1 MCRFFH
7 DKVSSNRYESIKNG
21 FVMNNTVI
29 TQKSESKLDLSYI
42 LDLLE
47 KDKLIKAQQR
57 VQLANLSV
65 DQTKNQLH
73 PLISVAEQGWQSST
87 SPSYPLSLETLTKW
101 FAEKI
106 NHPYLRIDPLKIDV
120 GKTTAVVSQAY
131 ASKLKILPVEV
142 TKTEVT
148 IATCEPFITHWESEL
163 AHIAKL
169 KIKRVMINPR
179 DLERYLVEFYG
190 ISKSIIGAVDKS
202 KNDSMSLIQNFEQ
215 LVQVGKAGEPDAN
228 DQHIVSIVDWLL
240 QFAFEQRASD
250 IHLEPRREKGRI
262 RFRIDSVLHV
272 VHELPVILMG
282 AITSRLKSLGR
293 MDVTDRRRPQD
304 GRVKTITPSGKEVE
318 MRLSTMPTT
327 FGEKLVIRIFDP
339 DMLVKSYKQLGFT
352 QHDQTQ
358 LNDMLDNPHGIV
370 LITGPTGSGK
380 TTTLYSALNQIA
392 KPEINICTI
401 EDPIEMVEPQ
411 FNQLQVQKA
420 IDVDFASGVRTLLR
434 QDPDIIMI
442 GEIRD
447 QETAD
452 VAIQAALTG
461 HLVLSSLHTND
472 APSAITRL
480 IDIGMQPFLLN
491 ATIQG
496 IVAQRLLRTLCV
508 HCKELIPTDK
518 QSWQDFA
525 KPNKLKMPPK
535 ICNPVGCDECR
546 HTGYMGRIGIYE
558 ILTMNQMLRDNINSH
573 TDLNTLRDIALK
585 SGMRPLKIGGAQKVA
600 DGHTTLEEVY
610 SVLPH
615 NQI

>member
-1 MCRFFH
+1 
-7 DKVSSNRYESIKNG
+7 
-21 FVMNNTVI
+21 MNNTVI

-87 SPSYPLSLETLTKW
+87 PPSYPLSLETLTKW

-142 TKTEVT
+142 TTTEVI

-480 IDIGMQPFLLN
+480 IDIGMQP
-491 ATIQG
+491 
-496 IVAQRLLRTLCV
+496 
-508 HCKELIPTDK
+508 
-518 QSWQDFA
+518 
-525 KPNKLKMPPK
+525 
-535 ICNPVGCDECR
+535 
-546 HTGYMGRIGIYE
+546 
-558 ILTMNQMLRDNINSH
+558 
-573 TDLNTLRDIALK
+573 
-585 SGMRPLKIGGAQKVA
+585 
-600 DGHTTLEEVY
+600 
-610 SVLPH
+610 
-615 NQI
+615 

>member
-1 MCRFFH
+1 MRNPA
-7 DKVSSNRYESIKNG
+7 KK
-21 FVMNNTVI
+21 
-29 TQKSESKLDLSYI
+29 QASETKLDLVYI

-47 KDKLIKAQQR
+47 KDSLINQQQR
-57 VQLANLSV
+57 VQLANISS
-65 DQTKNQLH
+65 DQTKIQNH
-73 PLISVAEQGWQSST
+73 PLITIAEQGWQSAT
-87 SPSYPLSLETLTKW
+87 NPSYPLSIETLTKW
-101 FAEKI
+101 LAKKV
-106 NHPYLRIDPLKIDV
+106 NQPYLRIDPLKIDV
-120 GKTTAVVSQAY
+120 QKITSVVSQAY

-142 TKTEVT
+142 SNTELTV
-148 IATCEPFITHWESEL
+148 ATCEPFITTWESEL
-163 AHIAKL
+163 ARIAKL
-169 KIKRVMINPR
+169 KINRVVINPK
-179 DLERYLVEFYG
+179 DLERYLIEFYG
-190 ISKSIIGAVDKS
+190 VSKSILGAVGDKREES
-202 KNDSMSLIQNFEQ
+202 IALVQNFEQ

-228 DQHIVSIVDWLL
+228 DRHIVSIVDWLL

-272 VHELPVILMG
+272 VHELPVVLMG

-339 DMLVKSYKQLGFT
+339 EMLVKSYKELGFT
-352 QHDQTQ
+352 KHDQEQ
-358 LNDMLDNPHGIV
+358 LNDMLDNPHGII

-392 KPEINICTI
+392 RPEINICTI
-401 EDPIEMVEPQ
+401 EDPIEMVEPK
-411 FNQLQVQKA
+411 FNQMQVQPA
-420 IDVDFASGVRTLLR
+420 IGVDFASGVRTLLR

-447 QETAD
+447 KETAD
-452 VAIQAALTG
+452 IAIQAALTG

-480 IDIGMQPFLLN
+480 IDIGVQPFLLN

-496 IVAQRLLRTLCV
+496 IIAQRLLRTLCV
-508 HCKELIPTDK
+508 HCKKPVKTDK
-518 QSWQDFA
+518 NSWDEFA
-525 KPNKLKMPPK
+525 KPNKLKMPPE
-535 ICNPVGCDECR
+535 ICKPVGCDECR
-546 HTGYMGRIGIYE
+546 HTGYMGRTSIYE
-558 ILTMNQMLRDNINSH
+558 ILKLDTTIRENITSH
-573 TDLNTLRDIALK
+573 TNLDELREIALK

-600 DGHTTLEEVY
+600 DGLTTLEEVY
-610 SVLPH
+610 SVLPQH
-615 NQI
+615 QT

>member
-1 MCRFFH
+1 MN
-7 DKVSSNRYESIKNG
+7 SSAKA
-21 FVMNNTVI
+21 VL
-29 TQKSESKLDLSYI
+29 SETKLTLGYI
-42 LDLLE
+42 LDLLA
-47 KDKLIKAQQR
+47 KDDLINNQQR
-57 VQLANLSV
+57 IQLANISA
-65 DQTKNQLH
+65 DQNKIQIH
-73 PLISVAEQGWQSST
+73 PIITIAEQAWQST
-87 SPSYPLSLETLTKW
+87 SNPSYPLSLETLTKW
-101 FAEKI
+101 LAKKV
-106 NHPYLRIDPLKIDV
+106 NQPYFRIDPLKIDIQ
-120 GKTTAVVSQAY
+120 KITSVVSQAY
-131 ASKLKILPVEV
+131 AAKLKILPVEV
-142 TKTEVT
+142 NKTELT
-148 IATCEPFITHWESEL
+148 IATCEPFLIAWESEL
-163 AHIAKL
+163 ARITKL
-169 KIKRVMINPR
+169 KIKRVIINPR
-179 DLERYLVEFYG
+179 DLERYLIEFYG
-190 ISKSIIGAVDKS
+190 VSRTIIGATNEKKDEPIA
-202 KNDSMSLIQNFEQ
+202 LIQNFEQ
-215 LVQVGKAGEPDAN
+215 LIKVGKAGEPDAN

-272 VHELPVILMG
+272 VHELPVVLMG

-339 DMLVKSYKQLGFT
+339 EMLVKSYKELGFT
-352 QHDQTQ
+352 NHDQTQ
-358 LNDMLDNPHGIV
+358 LNEMVNNPHGII

-380 TTTLYSALNQIA
+380 TTTLYSTLNQIA
-392 KPEINICTI
+392 RPEINICTI

-411 FNQLQVQKA
+411 FNQMQVQQS
-420 IDVDFASGVRTLLR
+420 IGVDFASGVRTLLR

-452 VAIQAALTG
+452 IAIQAALTG

-508 HCKELIPTDK
+508 HCKEVVKTDK
-518 QSWQDFA
+518 KAWDEFS
-525 KPNKLKMPPK
+525 KPNKLKMPST
-535 ICNPVGCDECR
+535 ICRPIGCDECR
-546 HTGYMGRIGIYE
+546 HTGYMGRTAIYE
-558 ILTMNQMLRDNINSH
+558 ILKMNSTLRDNISSQ
-573 TDLNTLRDIALK
+573 TDLDTLREIAIK
-585 SGMRPLKIGGAQKVA
+585 TGMRTLKIGAAQKVA
-600 DGHTTLEEVY
+600 DGLTTLEEAF
-610 SVLPH
+610 SVLPQH
-615 NQI
+615 KD

>member
-1 MCRFFH
+1 MKR
-7 DKVSSNRYESIKNG
+7 
-21 FVMNNTVI
+21 TVKK
-29 TQKSESKLDLSYI
+29 QSSESKLELAYI

-47 KDKLIKAQQR
+47 KDGLIKAQQR
-57 VQLANLSV
+57 VQLANINA
-65 DQTKNQLH
+65 DQSKIQIH

-87 SPSYPLSLETLTKW
+87 KPSYPLSLETLTKW
-101 FAEKI
+101 FSEKM

-120 GKTTAVVSQAY
+120 QKITSIVSQAY

-142 TKTEVT
+142 NKTELT
-148 IATCEPFITHWESEL
+148 IATCEPFITAWESEL
-163 AHIAKL
+163 ARIAKL
-169 KIKRVMINPR
+169 KIKRVIINPR
-179 DLERYLVEFYG
+179 DIDRYLVEFYG
-190 ISKSIIGAVDKS
+190 ISKSISGAVSEKTDEPIA
-202 KNDSMSLIQNFEQ
+202 LIQSFEQ
-215 LVQVGKAGEPDAN
+215 LVKLGKAGEPDAN

-272 VHELPVILMG
+272 VHELPVVLMG

-339 DMLVKSYKQLGFT
+339 EMLVKTYKELGFT

-411 FNQLQVQKA
+411 FNQMQVQKA

-452 VAIQAALTG
+452 IAIQAALTG

-496 IVAQRLLRTLCV
+496 IVAQRLLRTLCI
-508 HCKELIPTDK
+508 HCKELVATDEK
-518 QSWQDFA
+518 SWKEFTSP
-525 KPNKLKMPPK
+525 KKLKMPPK
-535 ICNPVGCDECR
+535 ICKPVGCDECR
-546 HTGYMGRIGIYE
+546 HTGYMGRAGIYE
-558 ILTMNQMLRDNINSH
+558 ILTMSSILRENISLD
-573 TDLNTLRDIALK
+573 TDLDILRKIALK

-600 DGHTTLEEVY
+600 DGLTTLEEVY
-610 SVLPH
+610 SVLPQE
-615 NQI
+615 QI

>member
-1 MCRFFH
+1 MN
-7 DKVSSNRYESIKNG
+7 SSAKA
-21 FVMNNTVI
+21 VL
-29 TQKSESKLDLSYI
+29 SETKLTLGYI
-42 LDLLE
+42 LDLLA
-47 KDKLIKAQQR
+47 KDDLINNQQR
-57 VQLANLSV
+57 IQLANISA
-65 DQTKNQLH
+65 DQNKIQIH
-73 PLISVAEQGWQSST
+73 PIITIAEQAWQST
-87 SPSYPLSLETLTKW
+87 SNPSYPLSLETLTKW
-101 FAEKI
+101 LAKKV
-106 NHPYLRIDPLKIDV
+106 NQPYFRIDPLKIDIQ
-120 GKTTAVVSQAY
+120 KITSVVSQAY
-131 ASKLKILPVEV
+131 AAKLKILPVEV
-142 TKTEVT
+142 NKTELT
-148 IATCEPFITHWESEL
+148 IATCEPFLIAWESEL
-163 AHIAKL
+163 ARITKL
-169 KIKRVMINPR
+169 KIKRVIINPR
-179 DLERYLVEFYG
+179 DLERYLIEFYG
-190 ISKSIIGAVDKS
+190 VSRTIIGATNEKRDEPIA
-202 KNDSMSLIQNFEQ
+202 LIQNFEQ
-215 LVQVGKAGEPDAN
+215 LIKVGKAGEPDAN

-272 VHELPVILMG
+272 VHELPVVLMG

-339 DMLVKSYKQLGFT
+339 EMLVKSYKELGFT
-352 QHDQTQ
+352 NHDQTQ
-358 LNDMLDNPHGIV
+358 LNEMVNNPHGII

-380 TTTLYSALNQIA
+380 TTTLYSTLNQIA
-392 KPEINICTI
+392 RPEINICTI

-411 FNQLQVQKA
+411 FNQMQVQQS
-420 IDVDFASGVRTLLR
+420 IGVDFASGVRTLLR

-452 VAIQAALTG
+452 IAIQAALTG

-508 HCKELIPTDK
+508 HCKEVVKTDK
-518 QSWQDFA
+518 KAWDEFS
-525 KPNKLKMPPK
+525 KPNKLKMPST
-535 ICNPVGCDECR
+535 ICRPIGCDECR
-546 HTGYMGRIGIYE
+546 HTGYMGRTAIYE
-558 ILTMNQMLRDNINSH
+558 ILKMNSTLRDNISSQ
-573 TDLNTLRDIALK
+573 TDLDTLREIAIK
-585 SGMRPLKIGGAQKVA
+585 TGMRTLKIGAAQKVA
-600 DGHTTLEEVY
+600 DGLTTLEEAF
-610 SVLPH
+610 SVLPQH
-615 NQI
+615 KD

>member
-1 MCRFFH
+1 
-7 DKVSSNRYESIKNG
+7 
-21 FVMNNTVI
+21 MNNTTKKQI
-29 TQKSESKLDLSYI
+29 SESKLSLDYI

-47 KDKLIKAQQR
+47 KDGLIKAQQR
-57 VQLANLSV
+57 MQLASLGV
-65 DQTKNQLH
+65 DQAKIPIH
-73 PLISVAEQGWQSST
+73 PLISVAEQGWQAT
-87 SPSYPLSLETLTKW
+87 TKPSYPLGLETLTKW
-101 FAEKI
+101 LADKV
-106 NHPYLRIDPLKIDV
+106 NQTYLRIDPLKIDV
-120 GKTTAVVSQAY
+120 QKTTSVVSQAY

-142 TKTEVT
+142 NESEVT
-148 IATCEPFITHWESEL
+148 IATCEPFISSWENEL
-163 AHIAKL
+163 GRIVKR
-169 KIKRVMINPR
+169 KIKRVIINPR

-190 ISKSIIGAVDKS
+190 ISKSIIGATSEKKDEPIA
-202 KNDSMSLIQNFEQ
+202 LIQNFEQ
-215 LVQVGKAGEPDAN
+215 LVQMGKSGEPDAN

-272 VHELPVILMG
+272 VHELPISLMG

-304 GRVKTITPSGKEVE
+304 GRVKTIAPSGKEVE

-327 FGEKLVIRIFDP
+327 YGEKLVMRIFDP
-339 DMLVKSYKQLGFT
+339 EMLVKSYKELGFT
-352 QHDQTQ
+352 QHDQKQ
-358 LNDMLDNPHGIV
+358 LNEMLDNPHGII

-392 KPEINICTI
+392 RPEINICTI
-401 EDPIEMVEPQ
+401 EDPIEMVDPQ
-411 FNQLQVQKA
+411 FNQMQVQKA

-480 IDIGMQPFLLN
+480 LDIGMQPFLLN

-508 HCKELIPTDK
+508 HCKQLVDTDK
-518 QSWQDFA
+518 KSWQEFA
-525 KPNKLKMPPK
+525 SPNKLKMPAK
-535 ICNPVGCDECR
+535 ICIPVGCDECR
-546 HTGYMGRIGIYE
+546 HTGYMGRAGIYE
-558 ILTMNQMLRDNINSH
+558 ILTMNDSLRENITPQTNL
-573 TDLNTLRDIALK
+573 DTLREVALK
-585 SGMRPLKIGGAQKVA
+585 TGMRPLKVSGAQKVA
-600 DGHTTLEEVY
+600 EGLTTLEEVY
-610 SVLPH
+610 SVLPQ

>member
-1 MCRFFH
+1 
-7 DKVSSNRYESIKNG
+7 
-21 FVMNNTVI
+21 MNNTVKE
-29 TQKSESKLDLSYI
+29 QKPETRLELAYI

-47 KDKLIKAQQR
+47 KDGLIKAQQR
-57 VQLANLSV
+57 VQLANISS
-65 DQTKNQLH
+65 DQTKIHIH

-87 SPSYPLSLETLTKW
+87 TPSYPLTLETLTKW
-101 FAEKI
+101 LADKVGQ
-106 NHPYLRIDPLKIDV
+106 PYLRIDPLKIDV
-120 GKTTAVVSQAY
+120 QKITSIISQAY
-131 ASKLKILPVEV
+131 AAKLKILPVEV
-142 TKTEVT
+142 NETELTV
-148 IATCEPFITHWESEL
+148 ASCEPFITSWESEL
-163 AHIAKL
+163 ERIEKL
-169 KIKRVMINPR
+169 KIKRVIINPR
-179 DLERYLVEFYG
+179 DLERYLIEFYG
-190 ISKSIIGAVDKS
+190 VSRSIIGAVDEKR
-202 KNDSMSLIQNFEQ
+202 DEPIALIQNFEQ
-215 LVQVGKAGEPDAN
+215 LVKVGKAGEPDAN

-272 VHELPVILMG
+272 VHELPVVLMG

-304 GRVKTITPSGKEVE
+304 GRVKTVTPSGKEVE

-339 DMLVKSYKQLGFT
+339 EMLVKSYKQLGFT
-352 QHDQTQ
+352 QHDQKQ
-358 LNDMLDNPHGIV
+358 LNEMLDNPHGIV

-380 TTTLYSALNQIA
+380 TTTLYSALNQISR
-392 KPEINICTI
+392 PEINICTI
-401 EDPIEMVEPQ
+401 EDPIEMVDPQ
-411 FNQLQVQKA
+411 FNQMQVQKA

-452 VAIQAALTG
+452 IAIQAALTG

-496 IVAQRLLRTLCV
+496 VVAQRLLRTLCV
-508 HCKELIPTDK
+508 HCKELVPTDK
-518 QSWQDFA
+518 HSWQEFA
-525 KPNKLKMPPK
+525 SPNKLKMPPK
-535 ICNPVGCDECR
+535 ICKPVGCDECR
-546 HTGYMGRIGIYE
+546 HTGYMGRAGIYE
-558 ILTMNQMLRDNINSH
+558 ILTMN
-573 TDLNTLRDIALK
+573 NTLRENITSQTNLDTLRKIALK
-585 SGMRPLKIGGAQKVA
+585 TGMRPLKIGGAQKVA
-600 DGHTTLEEVY
+600 DGLTTLEEVY
-610 SVLPH
+610 SVLPQ

>member
-1 MCRFFH
+1 
-7 DKVSSNRYESIKNG
+7 
-21 FVMNNTVI
+21 MNSTLKQ
-29 TQKSESKLDLSYI
+29 QKPETKLELDYI

-47 KDKLIKAQQR
+47 KDGLIQAQQR
-57 VQLANLSV
+57 VQLANLSA
-65 DQTKNQLH
+65 DQTKIHIH
-73 PLISVAEQGWQSST
+73 PLISVAEQGWQST
-87 SPSYPLSLETLTKW
+87 SKPSYPLSLETLTKW
-101 FAEKI
+101 LADKI
-106 NHPYLRIDPLKIDV
+106 NQTYLRIDPLKIDV
-120 GKTTAVVSQAY
+120 QKTTSVVSQAY

-142 TKTEVT
+142 NETEVT
-148 IATCEPFITHWESEL
+148 IATCEPFITSWENEL
-163 AHIAKL
+163 ERIAKR
-169 KIKRVMINPR
+169 KIKRVIINPR

-190 ISKSIIGAVDKS
+190 ISKSIIGATNEKKDEPIA
-202 KNDSMSLIQNFEQ
+202 LIQNFEQ
-215 LVQVGKAGEPDAN
+215 LVQMGKSGEPDAN

-272 VHELPVILMG
+272 VHELPISLMG

-304 GRVKTITPSGKEVE
+304 GRVKTIAPSGKEVE

-327 FGEKLVIRIFDP
+327 FGEKLVMRIFDP
-339 DMLVKSYKQLGFT
+339 EMLVKSYKELGFT
-352 QHDQTQ
+352 QHDQKQ

-392 KPEINICTI
+392 RPEINICTI
-401 EDPIEMVEPQ
+401 EDPIEMVDPQ
-411 FNQLQVQKA
+411 FNQMQVQKA

-508 HCKELIPTDK
+508 HCKELVETDK
-518 QSWQDFA
+518 KSWQEFSS
-525 KPNKLKMPPK
+525 PNKLRMPAK
-535 ICNPVGCDECR
+535 ICKPVGCDECR
-546 HTGYMGRIGIYE
+546 HTGYMGRAGIYE
-558 ILTMNQMLRDNINSH
+558 ILTIN
-573 TDLNTLRDIALK
+573 DTLRENITPQTNLDTLREVAIK
-585 SGMRPLKIGGAQKVA
+585 TGMRPLKIGGAQKVA
-600 DGHTTLEEVY
+600 DGLTTLEEVF
-610 SVLPH
+610 SVLPQ
-615 NQI
+615 NQT

>member
-1 MCRFFH
+1 
-7 DKVSSNRYESIKNG
+7 
-21 FVMNNTVI
+21 MNNTVKKQSLE
-29 TQKSESKLDLSYI
+29 TKLELAYI

-47 KDKLIKAQQR
+47 KDGLIKAQQR
-57 VQLANLSV
+57 VQLANISA
-65 DQTKNQLH
+65 DQTKIQIH

-87 SPSYPLSLETLTKW
+87 KPSYPLSLETLTKW
-101 FAEKI
+101 FADKI
-106 NHPYLRIDPLKIDV
+106 DQPYLRIDPLKIDV
-120 GKTTAVVSQAY
+120 QKTTSVVSQAY
-131 ASKLKILPVEV
+131 AAKLKILPVEV
-142 TKTEVT
+142 NETELT
-148 IATCEPFITHWESEL
+148 IATCEPFITAWEKEL
-163 AHIAKL
+163 QHIAKL
-169 KIKRVMINPR
+169 KINRVIINPR

-190 ISKSIIGAVDKS
+190 ISKSIIGATNEKKDEPIA
-202 KNDSMSLIQNFEQ
+202 LIQNFEQ
-215 LVQVGKAGEPDAN
+215 LVQMGKAGEPDAN

-272 VHELPVILMG
+272 VHELPVSLMG

-327 FGEKLVIRIFDP
+327 FGEKLVMRIFDP
-339 DMLVKSYKQLGFT
+339 EMLVKSYQQLGFT
-352 QHDQTQ
+352 QHDQKQ
-358 LNDMLDNPHGIV
+358 LNEMLDNPHGIV

-380 TTTLYSALNQIA
+380 TTTLYSALNQISR
-392 KPEINICTI
+392 PEINICTI

-411 FNQLQVQKA
+411 FNQMQVQKA

-508 HCKELIPTDK
+508 HCKELVPTDK
-518 QSWQDFA
+518 QSWQEFA
-525 KPNKLKMPPK
+525 SPNKLKMPSK
-535 ICNPVGCDECR
+535 ICKPVGCDECR
-546 HTGYMGRIGIYE
+546 HTGYMGRAGIYE
-558 ILTMNQMLRDNINSH
+558 ILTMDSELRDNITSH
-573 TDLNTLRDIALK
+573 TDLDTLREIALK
-585 SGMRPLKIGGAQKVA
+585 NGMRPLKIGGAQKVA
-600 DGHTTLEEVY
+600 DGYTTLEEVY

-615 NQI
+615 EQT

>member
-1 MCRFFH
+1 
-7 DKVSSNRYESIKNG
+7 
-21 FVMNNTVI
+21 MNNTLKKQ
-29 TQKSESKLDLSYI
+29 TSEIRLKLAYI

-47 KDKLIKAQQR
+47 KDGLINSQQR
-57 VQLANLSV
+57 VQLANISS
-65 DQTKNQLH
+65 DQTKIQIH
-73 PLISVAEQGWQSST
+73 PLITVAEQGWQSCT
-87 SPSYPLSLETLTKW
+87 KPSYPLSLETLTKW
-101 FAEKI
+101 LAEKVEQ
-106 NHPYLRIDPLKIDV
+106 PYLRVDPLKIDV
-120 GKTTAVVSQAY
+120 QKTTSVVSQAY

-142 TKTEVT
+142 NETELT
-148 IATCEPFITHWESEL
+148 IATCEPFITTWETEL
-163 AHIAKL
+163 ARIANRNV
-169 KIKRVMINPR
+169 KRVIINPR
-179 DLERYLVEFYG
+179 DLERYLIEFYG
-190 ISKSIIGAVDKS
+190 ISKSIIGAVSEKKDEPIA
-202 KNDSMSLIQNFEQ
+202 LIQNFEQ

-262 RFRIDSVLHV
+262 RFRIDSVLHI
-272 VHELPVILMG
+272 VHELPVALMG

-304 GRVKTITPSGKEVE
+304 GRVKTITPSGQEVE

-339 DMLVKSYKQLGFT
+339 EMLVKSYKELGFT
-352 QHDQTQ
+352 QRDQAD
-358 LNDMLDNPHGIV
+358 LNEMLDNPHGVI

-380 TTTLYSALNQIA
+380 TTTLYSVLNQIA
-392 KPEINICTI
+392 RPELNICTI

-411 FNQLQVQKA
+411 FNQMQVQKA

-452 VAIQAALTG
+452 IAIQAALTG

-496 IVAQRLLRTLCV
+496 VVAQRLLRTLCV

-518 QSWQDFA
+518 QSWQEFA
-525 KPNKLKMPPK
+525 SPTKLKMPPK
-535 ICNPVGCDECR
+535 ICKPVGCDECR
-546 HTGYMGRIGIYE
+546 HTGYMGRAGIYE
-558 ILTMNQMLRDNINSH
+558 ILTMNSMLRENITSN
-573 TDLNTLRDIALK
+573 TNLDTLRKVALK

-600 DGHTTLEEVY
+600 DGLTTLEEVY
-610 SVLPH
+610 SVLPQ
-615 NQI
+615 NQT